1 MYTLRYKVSVHEYD
15 YNTESYN
22 VVFENGDKGKVHQS
36 SLTKLERS
44 INADEDDY
52 SRLIENK
59 YVNQEYI
66 LATVITRHQQLHL
79 IKPDVKSN
87 DVYLQLCSCSLV
99 FNCFASN
106 STAKN
111 SD

>member
-1 MYTLRYKVSVHEYD
+1 MSSDNESKEPPKIEEQPNYTNNKDE
-15 YNTESYN
+15 N
-22 VVFENGDKGKVHQS
+22 VKQDDDINVLSGD
-36 SLTKLERS
+36 
-44 INADEDDY
+44 
-52 SRLIENK
+52 NK
-59 YVNQEYI
+59 IDVG
-66 LATVITRHQQLHL
+66 

-99 FNCFASN
+99 FNCFTRN

>member
-1 MYTLRYKVSVHEYD
+1 MSSETDNKDFPKIELENETIKDE
-15 YNTESYN
+15 N
-22 VVFENGDKGKVHQS
+22 VKQDDDINVLSGD
-36 SLTKLERS
+36 
-44 INADEDDY
+44 
-52 SRLIENK
+52 NK
-59 YVNQEYI
+59 IDVG
-66 LATVITRHQQLHL
+66 

-99 FNCFASN
+99 FNCFTRD

>member
-1 MYTLRYKVSVHEYD
+1 M
-15 YNTESYN
+15 
-22 VVFENGDKGKVHQS
+22 S
-36 SLTKLERS
+36 SD
-44 INADEDDY
+44 N
-52 SRLIENK
+52 ENK
-59 YVNQEYI
+59 EPPKIVEQPNENEPNKNDKQDDEI
-66 LATVITRHQQLHL
+66 NVLSGDNKIDVG

-99 FNCFASN
+99 FNCFTKD

>member
-1 MYTLRYKVSVHEYD
+1 MDNNEEQTNSEK
-15 YNTESYN
+15 
-22 VVFENGDKGKVHQS
+22 K
-36 SLTKLERS
+36 
-44 INADEDDY
+44 EDDINVL
-52 SRLIENK
+52 SGDNK
-59 YVNQEYI
+59 IDVG
-66 LATVITRHQQLHL
+66 

-99 FNCFASN
+99 FNCFTRN

>member
-1 MYTLRYKVSVHEYD
+1 MDKNEEEHKKETNETIIQTPIPTITTSNLQPKPDETHD
-15 YNTESYN
+15 NDDDIN
-22 VVFENGDKGKVHQS
+22 VLSGD
-36 SLTKLERS
+36 
-44 INADEDDY
+44 
-52 SRLIENK
+52 NK
-59 YVNQEYI
+59 IDVG
-66 LATVITRHQQLHL
+66 

-99 FNCFASN
+99 FNCFTTN

>member
-1 MYTLRYKVSVHEYD
+1 MYEQKDEQTPTQTQTPKSNSDEIQQNHD
-15 YNTESYN
+15 DDIN
-22 VVFENGDKGKVHQS
+22 VLSGD
-36 SLTKLERS
+36 
-44 INADEDDY
+44 
-52 SRLIENK
+52 NK
-59 YVNQEYI
+59 IDVG
-66 LATVITRHQQLHL
+66 